1 MDQKKFKFSHKLLD
15 KYLKQKLD
23 EQKIP
28 FLSTPQISDALKKTI
43 GIQGVIPGV
52 KAANHHKIF
61 GKLVT
66 AYTKAD
72 DWGTSVQ
79 VIDAALPGEVIFIY
93 AEGDNHAVW
102 GELTSTAA
110 KKKGIAGTII
120 FGACRDLDAIKNM
133 DYPVFSK
140 KVIPNAGWP
149 RGDGD
154 ININLDCEG
163 TLVKPGD
170 YVVGD
175 DCGVVVI
182 PQSIFKEVMQE
193 AKDIK
198 HLEKKITKQLENG
211 KTLSEILNL

>member
-15 KYLKQKLD
+15 KYFKQKVN

-28 FLSTPQISDALKKTI
+28 FLSTPQISDGLKKTI
-43 GIQGVIPGV
+43 GIHGVIPGV
-52 KAANHHKIF
+52 KAVNHHKIF
-61 GKLVT
+61 GQVVT

-79 VIDAALPGEVIFIY
+79 VIDSALPGEIIFIY

-120 FGACRDLDAIKNM
+120 FGACRDLDAIKIM

-170 YVVGD
+170 FVVGD

-182 PQSIFKEVMQE
+182 PQSILKEVMQA

-198 HLEKKITKQLENG
+198 NLEKKITKQLANG
-211 KTLSEILNL
+211 KTLSEILKL